1 MRMVGFAGR
10 PEDGVIHLRTCE
22 IVDFDTDLVVYTGEC
37 GGLSQRACSGDE
49 PNCTISGTGMPSY
62 NSRIENLSVF
72 AGEVLH
78 FRVGGWGPNDF
89 GSGDLLLELEVD
101 VISALVGS
109 SEPGSWELN
118 VEAELSGA
126 CDALLFS
133 TAVSELLVNGPFTA
147 GEVVTARL
155 STTASPD
162 HRFLRHPNTVGTNGH
177 TDFVEQPQCSA
188 PSR

>member
-1 MRMVGFAGR
+1 
-10 PEDGVIHLRTCE
+10 
-22 IVDFDTDLVVYTGEC
+22 
-37 GGLSQRACSGDE
+37 
-49 PNCTISGTGMPSY
+49 MPSY

-133 TAVSELLVNGPFTA
+133 TTGSELLVNGPFSA
-147 GEVVTARL
+147 GEVVTAMLTHFCTSISL
-155 STTASPD
+155 SDDTGFCNQLEC
-162 HRFLRHPNTVGTNGH
+162 RV
-177 TDFVEQPQCSA
+177 
-188 PSR
+188 